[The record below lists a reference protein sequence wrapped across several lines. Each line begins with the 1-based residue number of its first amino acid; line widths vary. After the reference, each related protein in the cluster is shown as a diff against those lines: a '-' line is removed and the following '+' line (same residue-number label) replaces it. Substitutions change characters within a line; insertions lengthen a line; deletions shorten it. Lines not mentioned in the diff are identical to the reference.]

1 MKFLLV
7 SATVFEIQPLLN
19 KYPSI
24 PHLITGVGIPP
35 TIYSLCKLESISSYD
50 LIIHAGIAGSFNRTV
65 SLGTVFQMT
74 KDRFAD
80 LGAELGDEQFA
91 DIFELGL
98 TPKNQFP
105 YQDGWL
111 INPVSDY
118 EFLPKASGVTV
129 NKVTGMDRPSKY
141 GADLETMEGAALFY
155 VCLMEKVNFLSIRAV
170 SNYVE
175 KRDKSKW
182 EIPKAIN
189 NLNEVL
195 LNIYSLIK

>member
-7 SATVFEIQPLLN
+7 SATTFEIQPILN

-35 TIYSLCKLESISSYD
+35 TIYSLCKLDSISSYD
-50 LIIHAGIAGSFNRTV
+50 LIIHAGIAGTFDRSVN
-65 SLGTVFQMT
+65 LGSVFQMT

-80 LGAELGDEQFA
+80 LGAELGDEQFS
-91 DIFELGL
+91 DVFELGL
-98 TPKNQFP
+98 TPKDQLP

-111 INPVSDY
+111 INPVSEYD
-118 EFLPKASGVTV
+118 FLPKATGVTV
-129 NKVTGMDRPSKY
+129 NKVTGENRPSKY

-195 LNIYSLIK
+195 FKIYDLIK